1 MKIVIDNIEFPY
13 DIGCKILKL
22 RGGDSPFEELN
33 DIWKDIVTPDFSE
46 IGLLQNIEQRR
57 IGLKYYGLEKLLNE
71 VDPNLVDKQTI
82 EKETTWVT
90 KEGKLVTKKFKDT
103 YSLYEVGGGKLKLGD
118 WEKYYFVKCKDTSTD
133 REYMIWVN
141 LDSVG
146 RVNNTGRWND
156 KKITPVQCI
165 AWTITTNVPEGHIE
179 KIVRQGD
186 CILIKPKGR
195 YKPLE
200 SNRHLSESEYRNL
213 LVLES

>member
-1 MKIVIDNIEFPY
+1 MKIVIDNVEFPY

-82 EKETTWVT
+82 EKKTTWVT

-133 REYMIWVN
+133 REYMIWVDI
-141 LDSVG
+141 DSVG
-146 RVNNTGRWND
+146 RVNNQSRWEG
-156 KKITPVQCI
+156 KMVTPVQCI

-186 CILIKPKGR
+186 CILIKPKGL

-200 SNRHLSESEYRNL
+200 NNRHLSESEYRNL